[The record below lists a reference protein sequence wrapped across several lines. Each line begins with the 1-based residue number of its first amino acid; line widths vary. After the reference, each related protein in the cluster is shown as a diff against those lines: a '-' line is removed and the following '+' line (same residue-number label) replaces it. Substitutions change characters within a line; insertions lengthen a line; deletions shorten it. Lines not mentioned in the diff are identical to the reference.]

1 MTIIMLLAAFGFGVL
16 VGAVLNHLWWE
27 GYL

>member
-1 MTIIMLLAAFGFGVL
+1 MTIIMFFAAFGFGVL
-16 VGAVLNHLWWE
+16 VGAVLNHLWWA